1 MAQNKNLAALSAAGV
16 SVWLDDLSRDRLQT
30 GNLQELIDTK
40 SVVGVT
46 TNPSIFQA
54 ALSKGTSYDE
64 QVKELAERGADVDA
78 TIRTVTTD
86 DVRNACD
93 VLAKQYELSDGVD
106 GRVSIEVDPRLA
118 HDTDKTILQAIEL
131 WKIVDRPN
139 LLIKIPATMA
149 GLPAITA
156 VIAEGIS
163 VNVTLIFSVERHRPV
178 MDAYLAGLEAAKAAG
193 HDLSKIH
200 SVASFFVSRVDTE
213 IDKRLEKIG
222 SDEAL
227 ALRGQ
232 AGVAN
237 ARLAYA
243 AYEEVFVGGDRYEAL
258 KSGGARVQRPLWAST
273 GVKNPDYSDTLY
285 VTELVAPNTVNTMPE
300 KTIDA
305 VADHGVIT
313 GDTVTGTATEAQD
326 VFDKLTAVGI
336 DLPDVFKVLEDEGVE
351 KFEKSWLELLDAT
364 QGQLDAAKKC
374 EPTGVIHCA
383 TSATSGC
390 RESRVRAAW

>member
-1 MAQNKNLAALSAAGV
+1 MTAQNPNLAALSAAGV
-16 SVWLDDLSRDRLQT
+16 SVWLDDLSRERLQS

-46 TNPSIFQA
+46 TNPSIFQKA
-54 ALSKGTSYDE
+54 FAEGDSYDG
-64 QVKELAERGADVDA
+64 QIAELAERGADVDA
-78 TIRTVTTD
+78 TIRTITTD
-86 DVRNACD
+86 DVRNGCD
-93 VLAKQYELSDGVD
+93 VLRPQWEASDGVD

-118 HDTDKTILQAIEL
+118 GDTHKTIAQAVEL

-139 LLIKIPATMA
+139 AYIKIPATKA
-149 GLPAITA
+149 GIPAITA
-156 VIAEGIS
+156 VLAEGIS
-163 VNVTLIFSVERHRPV
+163 VNVTLIFSVERHREV
-178 MDAYLAGLEAAKAAG
+178 MDAYLAGMEKARESG

-213 IDKRLEKIG
+213 VDKRLEKIG
-222 SDEAL
+222 GEDAL

-243 AYEEVFVGGDRYEAL
+243 AYQEVFEGDRYRAL
-258 KSGGARVQRPLWAST
+258 KGDGARVQRPLWAST

-305 VADHGVIT
+305 VADHGLIK
-313 GDTVTGTATEAQD
+313 GDTVTGTASAAQQ
-326 VFDKLTAVGI
+326 VFDKLTAAGI
-336 DLPDVFKVLEDEGVE
+336 DLADVFVVLENEGVE
-351 KFEKSWLELLDAT
+351 KFVASWAELAQET
-364 QGQLDAAKKC
+364 QKQLD
-374 EPTGVIHCA
+374 
-383 TSATSGC
+383 SASK
-390 RESRVRAAW
+390 

>member
-1 MAQNKNLAALSAAGV
+1 MTQNPNLAALSAAGV
-16 SVWLDDLSRDRLQT
+16 SVWLDDLSRERLQT
-30 GNLQELIDTK
+30 GNLQNLIDTR

-54 ALSKGTSYDE
+54 ALSKGTAYDA
-64 QVKELAERGADVDA
+64 QVSELAERGADVDA

-93 VLAKQYELSDGVD
+93 VLAKAYEASGGFD

-118 HDTDKTILQAIEL
+118 RDADKTILQAIEL

-139 LLIKIPATMA
+139 LLIKIPAMKE
-149 GLPAITA
+149 GLSAITA

-163 VNVTLIFSVERHRPV
+163 VNVTLIFSVERHRAV
-178 MDAYLAGLEAAKAAG
+178 MDAYLEGLEKAKEAG
-193 HDLSKIH
+193 HDLSRIH

-213 IDKRLEKIG
+213 LDARLEKIG

-227 ALRGQ
+227 ALRGK

-237 ARLAYA
+237 SRLAYA
-243 AYEEVFVGGDRYEAL
+243 AYQEVFEAGERFAAL
-258 KSGGARVQRPLWAST
+258 KAVGARVQRVLWAST

-285 VTELVAPNTVNTMPE
+285 VTELVAPDTVNTMPE

-305 VADHGVIT
+305 VADHGDIK
-313 GDTVTGTATEAQD
+313 GDTVSGTAAEAQKVFDDLAAIGVDLTD
-326 VFDKLTAVGI
+326 VFLT
-336 DLPDVFKVLEDEGVE
+336 LENEGVE
-351 KFEKSWLELLDAT
+351 KFEKAWNELLEAT
-364 QGQLDAAKKC
+364 QGQLDEKK
-374 EPTGVIHCA
+374 
-383 TSATSGC
+383 
-390 RESRVRAAW
+390 

>member
-1 MAQNKNLAALSAAGV
+1 MTQNPNLAALSAAGV
-16 SVWLDDLSRDRLQT
+16 SVWLDDLSRERLQT
-30 GNLQELIDTK
+30 GNLQNLIDTRG
-40 SVVGVT
+40 VVGVT

-54 ALSKGTSYDE
+54 ALSKGHAYDA
-64 QVKELAERGADVDA
+64 QVTELAERGADVDA

-93 VLAKQYELSDGVD
+93 VLAKAYEASGGVD

-131 WKIVDRPN
+131 CKIVDRPN
-139 LLIKIPATMA
+139 LLIKIPATEA

-163 VNVTLIFSVERHRPV
+163 VNVTLIFSVERHQLV
-178 MDAYLAGLEAAKAAG
+178 MDAYLAGLEKAKEAG
-193 HDLSKIH
+193 HDLSNIH

-213 IDKRLEKIG
+213 IDARLEKIG
-222 SDEAL
+222 TEEAL

-237 ARLAYA
+237 ARLAYK
-243 AYEEVFVGGDRYEAL
+243 AYEDVFVGGAQFEAL
-258 KSGGARVQRPLWAST
+258 KLDGARVQRPLWAST

-285 VTELVAPNTVNTMPE
+285 ITELVAPNTVNTMPE
-300 KTIDA
+300 KTMEA

-313 GDTVTGTATEAQD
+313 GDTVSGTSDEAQAVFDALEAIGVDLTD
-326 VFDKLTAVGI
+326 VFL
-336 DLPDVFKVLEDEGVE
+336 VLENEGVE
-351 KFEKSWLELLDAT
+351 KFEKSWHELLEAT
-364 QGQLDAAKKC
+364 QGQLDAAKK
-374 EPTGVIHCA
+374 
-383 TSATSGC
+383 
-390 RESRVRAAW
+390 

>member
-1 MAQNKNLAALSAAGV
+1 MTQNPNLAALSAAGV
-16 SVWLDDLSRDRLQT
+16 SVWLDDLSRERLRT

-40 SVVGVT
+40 CVVGVT
-46 TNPSIFQA
+46 TNPSIFQK
-54 ALSKGTSYDE
+54 ALSEGDAYDA
-64 QVKELAERGADVDA
+64 QVAELAERGADVDA

-86 DVRNACD
+86 DVRNGCD
-93 VLAKQYELSDGVD
+93 VLRPQWEASDGVD

-118 HDTDKTILQAIEL
+118 HDADKTIAQAIEL

-139 LLIKIPATMA
+139 LLIKIPAMEE
-149 GLPAITA
+149 GIPAITA

-163 VNVTLIFSVERHRPV
+163 VNVTLIFSVERHRAV
-178 MDAYLAGLEAAKAAG
+178 MDAYLAGLEKAKEAG
-193 HDLSKIH
+193 HDISKIH

-243 AYEEVFVGGDRYEAL
+243 AYEEVFDDGERYQAL
-258 KSGGARVQRPLWAST
+258 KADGARVQRPLWAST

-285 VTELVAPNTVNTMPE
+285 VTELVAPHTVNTMPE

-305 VADHGVIT
+305 VADHGVIN
-313 GDTVTGTATEAQD
+313 GNTVTGTAQAAQGL
-326 VFDKLTAVGI
+326 FDKLSAVGI
-336 DLPDVFKVLEDEGVE
+336 DLPDVFRVLEDE
-351 KFEKSWLELLDAT
+351 
-364 QGQLDAAKKC
+364 
-374 EPTGVIHCA
+374 
-383 TSATSGC
+383 
-390 RESRVRAAW
+390 